1 MCLLVDTLCGKL
13 LSTFSV
19 SSIGAWL
26 HVGWITFVA
35 SIIAMVAHV
44 PYNCFTET
52 ETRDELCNVTHAKS
66 FMCLQKVASFSDYKF
81 VTNRDRFRRL
91 CSDCSVRCEY
101 LQRQSFELNLGE

>member
-1 MCLLVDTLCGKL
+1 M
-13 LSTFSV
+13 
-19 SSIGAWL
+19 
-26 HVGWITFVA
+26 A

-44 PYNCFTET
+44 RYNCFT